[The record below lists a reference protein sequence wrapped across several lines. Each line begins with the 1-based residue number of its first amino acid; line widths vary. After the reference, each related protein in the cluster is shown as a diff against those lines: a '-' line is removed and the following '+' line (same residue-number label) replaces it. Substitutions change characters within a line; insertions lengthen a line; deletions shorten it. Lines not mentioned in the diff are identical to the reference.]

1 MKEKAR
7 LCNAGRRFA
16 LNIEIGAVGVV
27 MFSWGV
33 FDNAGFFFFSD
44 TGSLHCCEH
53 IGIRGAEG
61 RQEAN
66 APLAPSVSR
75 RTSQAPQACSLEEC
89 GVQEANAPLAPQC
102 KP

>member
-44 TGSLHCCEH
+44 TGSLHCCEYV
-53 IGIRGAEG
+53 GMVNPTLKLGGRGAET
-61 RQEAN
+61 Q
-66 APLAPSVSR
+66 P
-75 RTSQAPQACSLEEC
+75 
-89 GVQEANAPLAPQC
+89 
-102 KP
+102 